1 MIELFKSWRQQIQ
14 KPIEERYGKILKQY
28 AKELE
33 RASVTFLYLVEDYG
47 GGAVTERPLDR
58 QKLMRQE
65 KPISFNNKV

>member
-1 MIELFKSWRQQIQ
+1 
-14 KPIEERYGKILKQY
+14 LKQY